1 MELYQQSLGKGKKA
15 QGNQY
20 EAHFT
25 GNEDGTP
32 TVDGSR
38 EDSLNMDNQEQN
50 QQVEDPILDV
60 DDMLV
65 EFGSTDI
72 YGDQI

>member
-1 MELYQQSLGKGKKA
+1 M
-15 QGNQY
+15 
-20 EAHFT
+20 
-25 GNEDGTP
+25 
-32 TVDGSR
+32 VDGSR
-38 EDSLNMDNQEQN
+38 DDSLNMDNQEQN